1 MTLFKNLIL
10 LLSVSFANAQT
21 SVTASV
27 DINRISQSE
36 TVGFKIL
43 TVNVDG
49 TPSVDM
55 SPIQ

>member
-36 TVGFKIL
+36 TVGF
-43 TVNVDG
+43 
-49 TPSVDM
+49 
-55 SPIQ
+55 